1 MKLPGY
7 CAILLFILFSATAY
21 AAETRTVVDMRGTEV
36 TFPLEPSRI
45 ATIDDGFVEGVMT
58 HLGVVDKVAAIASWG
73 LKRDY
78 HYTFESMLGEGF
90 EHRGLNTMKYLHSWL
105 DELPCFNSPQGNILN
120 FETLAKADP
129 ELVIL
134 RVGDCSVRSGN
145 DENIAKTIATIE
157 ELGLPLVV
165 LYAPTYY
172 GRSDL
177 ATMRDEMGVIG
188 DIFGQKEKALRLADK
203 LAETE
208 KIIRER
214 TGDIPEADKRKVLYI
229 GMDSGSRQK
238 GAAGAVFGTN
248 TPDSYIVENIAGAI
262 NAFQGLGIG
271 VPISTEQ
278 IYALDPDVI
287 VLPTYNGYHPPRELY
302 EAPYFADLAE
312 LRAIRD
318 RRVYALPWTPM
329 NCAKRLEYPID
340 LLIIAKAAYPER
352 FGDINIYDF
361 ALNLYK
367 ELYNVDEETAKEL
380 RSTQLLDW
388 MAEYDF

>member
-1 MKLPGY
+1 MKLSKY
-7 CAILLFILFSATAY
+7 CACLLFILFSINAH
-21 AAETRTVVDMRGTEV
+21 AAETRTIVDMRGTTV
-36 TFPLEPSRI
+36 TFPLELSRI
-45 ATIDDGFVEGVMT
+45 ATIDDGFIEGVMT

-78 HYTFESMLGEGF
+78 HYSFESLLGEGF
-90 EHRGLNTMKYLHSWL
+90 EHRGLSTMKYLHPWL

-157 ELGLPLVV
+157 DLGLPLVV

-177 ATMRDEMGVIG
+177 GTMRDEMGVIG
-188 DIFGQKEKALRLADK
+188 DIFGQKEKAFKLADK

-208 KIIRER
+208 KTIRER
-214 TGDIPEADKRKVLYI
+214 TEGIAEADRQKVLYI

-248 TPDSYIVENIAGAI
+248 TPDSYIIENIAGAV

-287 VLPTYNGYHPPRELY
+287 VLPTYNGYHPPREVY

-352 FGDINIYDF
+352 FGDIKIYDF

-367 ELYNVDEETAKEL
+367 ELYNVDEETAKGL

-388 MAEYDF
+388 MAEYGF